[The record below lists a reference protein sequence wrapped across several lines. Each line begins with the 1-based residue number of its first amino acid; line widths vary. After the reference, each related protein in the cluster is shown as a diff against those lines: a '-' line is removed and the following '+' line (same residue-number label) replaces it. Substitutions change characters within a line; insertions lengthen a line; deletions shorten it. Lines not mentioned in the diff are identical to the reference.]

1 MSNYIDRMKNEQKE
15 LQEKILKLEQWD
27 KKDELMIHQL
37 KIMKEYN
44 DVLNQRLKQV
54 KQNVEK

>member
-1 MSNYIDRMKNEQKE
+1 MSNYIDRMKNEQKA

-27 KKDELMIHQL
+27 KKDELMIRQL

>member
-27 KKDELMIHQL
+27 KKDELMIRQL

>member
-15 LQEKILKLEQWD
+15 LQEKILKLEQWNE
-27 KKDELMIHQL
+27 KDELMIRQL

-44 DVLNQRLKQV
+44 DVLNQRLKRV

>member
-15 LQEKILKLEQWD
+15 LQEKILKLEEWD
-27 KKDELMIHQL
+27 KKDELMIRQL